1 MMSSLADVIATRTL
15 QIADDAGQPSRDV
28 RIVLGRPLEES
39 SGEWCCPYQIV
50 GLGDEVI
57 RRVSGLDAIQS
68 LQSAMLV
75 IGGYL
80 DGTEQAEQGRL
91 LWAGERNLGFPKVG

>member
-1 MMSSLADVIATRTL
+1 MMSSIADVIATRTL
-15 QIADDAGQPSRDV
+15 QIVDGAGKPSYDV

-39 SGEWCCPYQIV
+39 SGEWSCPYQIV
-50 GLGDEVI
+50 GLGDGAV

-80 DGTEQAEQGRL
+80 QGTEHAEQGRL
-91 LWAGERNLGFPKVG
+91 LWAGERELGFPKVG